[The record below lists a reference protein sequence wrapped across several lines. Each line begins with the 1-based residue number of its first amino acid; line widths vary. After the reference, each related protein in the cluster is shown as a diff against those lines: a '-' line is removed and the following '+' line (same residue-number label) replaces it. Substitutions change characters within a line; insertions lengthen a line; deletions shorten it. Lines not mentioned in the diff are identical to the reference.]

1 MLKITGNIMR
11 RILITGG
18 AGFMGSNFI
27 HYWLQQYPQD
37 FLVILDTTNSM
48 AHDSYFLT
56 MPKEQLV
63 FIEGTIQDRTS
74 VLKILKKY
82 TLHTI
87 IHFAAETST
96 EQAMADP
103 AHFLETNVLGT
114 HRLLQAAVDYQEQT
128 HTYVR
133 FHHVSTSS
141 VYGPVLIN
149 GEPFIEGTPHAPNN
163 LYAASKSA
171 SDGIVHAYGHNYGLP
186 ITISHGVDTFGAHQ
200 QPTKLIPKVIQ
211 HILKN
216 QEIILYGDGYQTRS
230 WLYAPEHCQ
239 AIDLILHQGKIG
251 ERYNIGSDIA
261 LTNVELVRKICQG
274 VESLLTSDPIL
285 AHKFTKTPFAKGKP
299 NDQLI
304 RFTHDTKGHDIRYAV
319 NSHKAMIELG
329 FKPQHDLDRA
339 LTDTIAWYLNA
350 WLTAE

>member
-1 MLKITGNIMR
+1 MMR

-18 AGFMGSNFI
+18 TGFIGSNFI

-37 FLVILDTTNSM
+37 FLVVLDI
-48 AHDSYFLT
+48 AKPLPHDSYFLT
-56 MPKEQLV
+56 IPKDRLV
-63 FIEGTIQDRTS
+63 FIEGTIQDRAS
-74 VLKILKKY
+74 VLKILEQY

-87 IHFAAETST
+87 LHFAAEATT
-96 EQAMADP
+96 EEAMANS

-114 HRLLQAAVDYQEQT
+114 HSLLQAAVDYQERT

-133 FHHVSTSS
+133 FHQASTSA
-141 VYGPVLIN
+141 VYGPVPMN
-149 GEPFIEGTPHAPNN
+149 GEPFTEEAPHAPNN

-171 SDGIVHAYGHNYGLP
+171 SDGIVHAYGRRYGLP
-186 ITISHGVDTFGAHQ
+186 ITISHGVDTFGARQH
-200 QPTKLIPKVIQ
+200 PTKLIPKVIQ

-216 QEIILYGDGYQTRS
+216 QEILLYGDGYQTHS
-230 WLYAPEHCQ
+230 WIYAPDHCQ

-251 ERYNIGSDIA
+251 ERYNIGSD
-261 LTNVELVRKICQG
+261 TNLSNVDLVRKICQA

-285 AHKFTKTPFAKGKP
+285 AHKFTKTPFATGNP

-304 RFTHDTKGHDIRYAV
+304 RFTHDTKGQDIRYAV
-319 NSHKAMIELG
+319 NSHKAMMELG
-329 FKPQHDLDRA
+329 FKPQHDFDEA
-339 LTDTIAWYLNA
+339 LGDTIAWYLNV